1 MSENTQL
8 TIDTTNVE
16 EVKLEEKIEEKP
28 NLLNLSALIT
38 QLLINETQLNEL
50 KINLKLESSFLDLLK
65 KINELLPEL
74 LGDIDTSIS
83 EIVKD
88 KVIDSKDVPR
98 LIVLI
103 KDVYKNFT
111 DSKKLKVIDNIT
123 LEDSINFIKNLLL
136 MLIELEHIKVND
148 KENVL
153 LIIDLCVDLL
163 TTSIDI
169 KEGLIDKIKGCL
181 KKCC

>member
-1 MSENTQL
+1 MSENDQL
-8 TIDTTNVE
+8 TVETTNLD
-16 EVKLEEKIEEKP
+16 EVKLEEKS
-28 NLLNLSALIT
+28 NLLNLSNLIA
-38 QLLINETQLNEL
+38 QLLINETKLNEL
-50 KINLKLESSFLDLLK
+50 KINLKLEPTFLDLLK

-136 MLIELEHIKVND
+136 MLIELEYIKVND

-169 KEGLIDKIKGCL
+169 KEGLVDKIKGWV

>member
-16 EVKLEEKIEEKP
+16 EVKLEEKS
-28 NLLNLSALIT
+28 NLLNLSTLIA
-38 QLLINETQLNEL
+38 QLLVNETQLNEL
-50 KINLKLESSFLDLLK
+50 KINLKLDPSFLDLLK

-103 KDVYKNFT
+103 KDVYKKFT

-163 TTSIDI
+163 TASIDI
-169 KEGLIDKIKGCL
+169 KEGLVDKIKGL
-181 KKCC
+181 FKKCC